1 MTKRTRRT
9 AIMTAVAA
17 LSALLMV
24 GASLPPGN
32 EALGLLP
39 AGPALV
45 LSADRPMSIVGNAV
59 AFMTKAGFADQASAV
74 RSMVDGF
81 LASGDSGGVDP
92 VARLARSADLN
103 RRVTVALY
111 MRETLGEDGEPQQ
124 EPGLIA
130 YLPVRDRI
138 AMEAA
143 LRELA
148 ASGGAPEPIFSI
160 ELPGYL
166 AVGIGMEPRPAGRY
180 EAADLS
186 ALAAYP
192 SSTLAVWA
200 DVPALRAMAGSG
212 LSSALGGI
220 LGGPSD
226 EDWEEWDEDEYYEE
240 EYYDEE
246 WDESDEEVEDWG
258 YFQEGDEE
266 EPGDE
271 GELGYEEDFDWDSY
285 LSEEEPAEGEEL
297 AQEEEWDDEEYSW
310 DEEWDDQEYA
320 QDEEYDEEYDWDD
333 EEYAWDEDWDEE
345 WDFEP
350 SPDPL
355 AMFAPLVEYFTELAE
370 GIGAIDFGLT
380 VSPDRVWLRTG
391 MGALP
396 GSALAEAAAAASA
409 GERGIPYLS
418 YCEADALMAG
428 AWSSSMDW
436 ALGFIEPLYAAILPQ
451 EGAAELVMDS
461 LRRVTAA
468 SGRHGAFYMDLGVS
482 DGLAKALQGDFPG
495 EAEASALIASG
506 LSLNASGVM
515 QLRDRQAYRDALAAS
530 IELMQDPAYRALL
543 EGSGFSATA
552 TRSVGANAG
561 VPFDLITMNY
571 ELAEGAG
578 PEAAAVKALM
588 AKLSTYSYA
597 YADDKAFFSFGP
609 AIEAVNMARRNG
621 AFKPLSAER
630 SFRELRAGAPLDS
643 RGVFYLSSR
652 RLMRLIMQFMPE
664 RGPLPFAY
672 GDLTGLLS
680 WFSASPGRLGW
691 GMGLG
696 AEDIKAFKSL
706 VER

>member
-1 MTKRTRRT
+1 MTKRTRRAAT
-9 AIMTAVAA
+9 MTAVAA

-45 LSADRPMSIVGNAV
+45 VSADRPMSIVGNAV

-74 RSMVDGF
+74 RAMIDGF
-81 LASGDSGGVDP
+81 LASGEVGESAP
-92 VARLARSADLN
+92 IARLARSADLN

-111 MRETLGEDGEPQQ
+111 VRETLGEDGETRE

-130 YLPVRDRI
+130 YLPARDRI

-148 ASGGAPEPIFSI
+148 AAGGAPEPIFSI
-160 ELPGYL
+160 ELPGFL

-180 EAADLS
+180 ETVELS

-200 DVPALRAMAGSG
+200 DVPALRAMAGSALG
-212 LSSALGGI
+212 SALGGI
-220 LGGPSD
+220 LGRPSYDGWDEDWD
-226 EDWEEWDEDEYYEE
+226 EDWEYWDDE

-246 WDESDEEVEDWG
+246 AEDWG
-258 YFQEGDEE
+258 YYQEGD
-266 EPGDE
+266 GD
-271 GELGYEEDFDWDSY
+271 ELGYEEDFDWDSY
-285 LSEEEPAEGEEL
+285 LSEEEYGEDEGY
-297 AQEEEWDDEEYSW
+297 AW
-310 DEEWDDQEYA
+310 DE
-320 QDEEYDEEYDWDD
+320 DWDD
-333 EEYAWDEDWDEE
+333 EEYAWDEDWDDD
-345 WDFEP
+345 WDFVP
-350 SPDPL
+350 GPNPL
-355 AMFAPLVEYFTELAE
+355 AMFAPFLEYLSEIAG
-370 GIGAIDFGLT
+370 GIATIDFGIT
-380 VSPDRVWLRTG
+380 VSADRVWLRTG

-451 EGAAELVMDS
+451 EGAVELVMGS
-461 LRRVTAA
+461 LRRVAAA
-468 SGRHGAFYMDLGVS
+468 SGRHGAFYLDLGVS
-482 DGLAKALQGDFPG
+482 DGLAAALQGEFPG

-515 QLRDRQAYRDALAAS
+515 QLRDRQAYRDAVAAS

-561 VPFDLITMNY
+561 IPFDLIRIDY

-578 PEAAAVKALM
+578 PQAAAVKALM
-588 AKLSTYSYA
+588 AKLSSYSYA

-630 SFRELRAGAPLDS
+630 SFRELRAGAPLDA